1 MTTKEYR
8 ALDAVNQ
15 SRLKLLLQHPSR
27 YLSSQDDGETRD
39 HFLFG
44 QFVEDALIQSDEY
57 LDNKYYVTKAEAPT
71 DSILKVLK
79 LLSQQ
84 SSIDYIDEI
93 DADIVLQA
101 CRVCGYGKSWKDET
115 CIAKIH
121 ELGSDYYSE
130 MKKSEG
136 KIRLGQANYNLGMKL
151 ATEALS
157 SPSISPL
164 FNQKAAKENNCEI
177 LFKKILEFN
186 YRIWPCKGE
195 IDLFYIDHGKK
206 TARVFDIK
214 TSAQAM
220 FFQSTIL
227 KYRYDFQV
235 YFYSLGAIASQLVP
249 PDYTILPPKFIVL
262 DTRGELPT
270 TVWDCPAHIDNRI
283 PADFEY
289 NGRMYEGIDSAFTRL
304 HFHQSMDM
312 WDYPMEYYNSGSMP
326 WT

>member
-15 SRLKLLLQHPSR
+15 SRLKLLLQHPGR
-27 YLSSQDDGETRD
+27 YLSSQDDGEERD

-57 LDNKYYVTKAEAPT
+57 LDNKYYVTKAEVPS
-71 DSILKVLK
+71 DSVLKVLK
-79 LLSQQ
+79 LLAQQ
-84 SSIDYIDEI
+84 SSKTEMEQMDD
-93 DADIVLQA
+93 DIVLQA

-115 CIAKIH
+115 CIKKIH
-121 ELGSDYYSE
+121 ELGDDYYYE
-130 MKKSEG
+130 LKKSEG
-136 KIRLGQANYNLGMKL
+136 KIRLDQSTYDLGMRL
-151 ATEALS
+151 SSEALNN
-157 SPSISPL
+157 PIISPL

-177 LFKKILEFN
+177 LFKEILEFN
-186 YRIWPCKGE
+186 YRIWQCKGE
-195 IDLFYIDHGKK
+195 IDLFYINHATK
-206 TARVFDIK
+206 TARVYDIK

-235 YFYSLGAIASQLVP
+235 YFYSLGAICSQLVP
-249 PDYTILPPKFIVL
+249 PDYTILPPRFIVL
-262 DTRGELPT
+262 DTRGELPAT
-270 TVWDCPAHIDNRI
+270 LWDCPAHVDNRI

-289 NGRMYEGIDSAFTRL
+289 NGRLYEGIDSAFNRL
-304 HFHQSMDM
+304 DFHQSTDQ
-312 WDYPMEYYNSGSMP
+312 WEYPMEYYKSGSMP